1 MQTRLKN
8 ISIKDAKFIVVPKIY
23 EDELLS
29 SWFIRTAYAHHTHP
43 HTFLQLHLSRNSQ
56 ILTGNNF
63 DIVLSDDEIKVLESK
78 SNNIN
83 LRQSTL
89 KNYNGYLQENIIAN
103 GQNSLICTL
112 RFCPKCLKEKIVYF
126 KKNWKIVLNTTCLKH
141 NCYLHDCCHNCKS
154 NLQISKMF
162 EQKKSFK
169 YCYFCGF
176 DLSKTKVEI
185 IKIQSIF
192 INHTKKLNDII
203 KKGFVILGD
212 IYVYSF
218 LFFDV
223 LLQIVKKIVKHK
235 NLEFVKK
242 YDIFKYI
249 DIKKRIL
256 NSSPTHFYLSIKE
269 QFTIFSII
277 MDLFEEYPIKF
288 KRFILENKI
297 SHWQITR
304 DMSYISYW
312 YKELINSI
320 TPREIYNSRILTDD
334 EIQNAKKYLISE
346 GIEVNKSSMSRI
358 TGCNFHS
365 KYNQLSL
372 RSTYDK

>member
-1 MQTRLKN
+1 MIKKLRN
-8 ISIKDAKFIVVPKIY
+8 PAIKDAKFIVVPKIY

-29 SWFIRTAYAHHTHP
+29 SWFIRIAYAHHTHP

-56 ILTGNNF
+56 IIRANNF
-63 DIVLSDDEIKVLESK
+63 DIALSDDEIKILESK

-83 LRQSTL
+83 LKQATL

-103 GQNSLICTL
+103 GQNSLICSL
-112 RFCPKCLKEKIVYF
+112 RFCPKCLKEKIIYF
-126 KKNWKIVLNTTCLKH
+126 KKNWKIILNTICLKH
-141 NCYLHDCCHNCKS
+141 NCYLHDCCPNCKS
-154 NLQISKMF
+154 KIQISKMF

-169 YCYFCGF
+169 YCHFCGF
-176 DLSKTKVEI
+176 DLSNTKIETITASSV
-185 IKIQSIF
+185 F

-203 KKGFVILGD
+203 KKGFVILGNRY
-212 IYVYSF
+212 IYSF

-223 LLQIVKKIVKHK
+223 ILQIIKKIVKHK
-235 NLEFVKK
+235 NLELVKT

-249 DIKKRIL
+249 DIKKKIP

-297 SHWQITR
+297 CHWQMTR
-304 DMSYISYW
+304 DMAYISYW
-312 YKELINSI
+312 YDELINGI
-320 TPREIYNSRILTDD
+320 TPREIYNARIITDE
-334 EIQNAKKYLISE
+334 EIRNARKYLISQ

-372 RSTYDK
+372 KGII